1 MNQQHATVA
10 DALRGAVTIG
20 GDRHRGQTPIFDCC
34 RNAVEGVAAAAA
46 AQPDNVPP
54 ADPAGRINW
63 VNRLADEA
71 APGLRQAHRC
81 CQTLLVDLAVD
92 LPEIMIMN
100 EEEEGAAVV

>member
-1 MNQQHATVA
+1 MNQHATVA

-46 AQPDNVPP
+46 QPDNAPP
-54 ADPAGRINW
+54 TDPAGRIGW
-63 VNRLADEA
+63 INRLADEA

-92 LPEIMIMN
+92 LPEILD
-100 EEEEGAAVV
+100 EEGAAVV